1 MVETFPVN
9 FKIVLLYKIIIIIM
23 EYSAYNFAFQRHNW
37 VQDYTTQF
45 TWDCKHESC

>member
-9 FKIVLLYKIIIIIM
+9 FKIVLLYKICNDK
-23 EYSAYNFAFQRHNW
+23 EYLAYNFAFQRHNW

-45 TWDCKHESC
+45 TWAC